1 MNNSKYSPVLLCILD
16 GWGHTD
22 AVRGNALKTAKMPTF
37 DYLDRE
43 FPPIFIN
50 ASGESVGLPDGQM
63 GNSEVGHLN
72 IGAGRV
78 IRQELPRINHAIKDG
93 WFFKNPVIDHA
104 VKKAKIDG
112 TKYHLI
118 GLLSDG
124 GVHSHIGH
132 LTAFLQKAKREG
144 LDRVYIHALM
154 DGRDTSPT
162 SGEGYMRQLQ
172 AAIKETG
179 CGRVATVI
187 GRYYGMDRDNRWDRV
202 EKAFNAMVLGE
213 AGQTARDPV
222 KAIEESYAMAVTD
235 EFIKPIVMMDETGAP
250 IATID
255 DGDVVQFF
263 NFRADRVRE
272 MVRALAEP
280 DFKNF
285 TRKKAPRVHVYC
297 LTEYSKE
304 FTLPMAFENHPL
316 AKTLGEVL
324 ADHGIPQFRT
334 AETEKYAHVTFFFN
348 GGMEKQFPGE
358 ERKLIPSPGVAT
370 YDLQPEM
377 SADLVTD
384 EVVHAV
390 ASGQFPAVIV
400 NIANGDMVGHT
411 GVYGAAVKAAETV
424 DACVGRML
432 EAVKKGGGWMIIS
445 ADHGNIEEMLDAKGD
460 PMTQHST
467 NPVPLY
473 VYGPRRLPLA
483 QGGGALC
490 DIAPTM
496 LELMGVPRPP
506 EMTGRPLVTISA

>member
-1 MNNSKYSPVLLCILD
+1 MGNNSYTPVLLCILD
-16 GWGHTD
+16 GWGHSD
-22 AVRGNALKTAKMPTF
+22 QVRGNTLKAAKMPTF

-50 ASGESVGLPDGQM
+50 ASGEFVGLPDGQM

-78 IRQELPRINHAIKDG
+78 VRQELPRISHAIKDG
-93 WFFKNPVIDHA
+93 SFFTNPAIDGG
-104 VKKAKIDG
+104 VKKALAGGK
-112 TKYHLI
+112 KYHLI
-118 GLLSDG
+118 GLVSDG
-124 GVHSHIGH
+124 GVHSHIEH
-132 LTAFLQKAKREG
+132 LIAFLKKAKREG
-144 LDRVYIHALM
+144 LERVYIHALM

-162 SGEGYMRQLQ
+162 SGAGYMRQLQ
-172 AAIKETG
+172 ATIKETG

-202 EKAFNAMVLGE
+202 EKAYDAMALGQ
-213 AGQTARDPV
+213 AGQRGRDPV
-222 KAIEESYAMAVTD
+222 KTLEESYAAGVTD
-235 EFIKPIVMMDETGAP
+235 EFIIPSVMTDEAGAP

-272 MVRALAEP
+272 MVKVLTEP
-280 DFKNF
+280 GFKGF
-285 TRKKAPRVHVYC
+285 ARKKAPSAHVYC
-297 LTEYSKE
+297 LTDYSKE
-304 FTLPMAFENHPL
+304 FTLPVAFDTSPPSN
-316 AKTLGEVL
+316 TLGEVF
-324 ADHGIPQFRT
+324 AHNGIGQFRT

-348 GGMEKQFPGE
+348 GGVEKQFPGE
-358 ERKLIPSPGVAT
+358 ERRVIPSPKVAT

-377 SADLVTD
+377 SAVPVTD
-384 EVVHAV
+384 EVVKAV
-390 ASGQFPAVIV
+390 LSGRFPAVIV

-411 GVYGAAVKAAETV
+411 GIFAAAVKAAETV
-424 DACVGRML
+424 DACVARMM
-432 EAVKKGGGWMIIS
+432 EAVKKGGGWMIIT

-467 NPVPLY
+467 NLVPFY

-483 QGGGALC
+483 QDGGALC

-496 LELMGVPRPP
+496 LKLMGIPQPP
-506 EMTGRPLVTISA
+506 EMTGHPLAVI

>member
-1 MNNSKYSPVLLCILD
+1 MNNNGYQPVLLCILD

-22 AVRGNALKTAKMPTF
+22 TVKGNALKAAKMPVF
-37 DYLDRE
+37 DYLEKE

-50 ASGESVGLPDGQM
+50 ASGEAVGLPEGQM

-93 WFFKNPVIDHA
+93 YFFKNPVIDHA
-104 VKKAKIDG
+104 VKKAKADG

-124 GVHSHIGH
+124 GVHSHIEH
-132 LTAFLQKAKREG
+132 LIAFLQKAKSEG
-144 LDRVYIHALM
+144 LDRVYVHALM

-162 SGEGYMRQLQ
+162 SGAGYMRQLLE
-172 AAIKETG
+172 AIKETG

-202 EKAFNAMVLGE
+202 EKAFDAMALGE
-213 AGQTARDPV
+213 AEKRGRDPV
-222 KAIEESYAMAVTD
+222 KAIEESYAAGVTD
-235 EFIKPIVMMDETGAP
+235 EFIKPTVMTDEAGAP
-250 IATID
+250 VATID

-263 NFRADRVRE
+263 NFRSDRVRE
-272 MVRALAEP
+272 MVKALIDP
-280 DFKNF
+280 DFQHF
-285 TRKKAPRVHVYC
+285 ARKKTPRVHVC
-297 LTEYSKE
+297 SLTEYSKE
-304 FTLPMAFENHPL
+304 FTLPVAFENHPL
-316 AKTLGEVL
+316 AGTLGEVL
-324 ADHGIPQFRT
+324 AQRGIAQFRT

-348 GGMEKQFPGE
+348 GGVEKQFPGE

-377 SADLVTD
+377 SADPVTD

-390 ASGQFPAVIV
+390 ASGRFPAVIV

-411 GVYGAAVKAAETV
+411 GVFAAAVKAAETV
-424 DACVGRML
+424 DACVGRMM
-432 EAVKKGGGWMIIS
+432 EAVKRGGGWMIIT
-445 ADHGNIEEMLDAKGD
+445 ADHGNIEEMLDAKGN

-467 NPVPLY
+467 NQVPFH
-473 VYGPRRLPLA
+473 VYGPRRLPLVRD
-483 QGGGALC
+483 GGALC
-490 DIAPTM
+490 DIAPTI
-496 LELMGVPRPP
+496 LKLMGVPQPP
-506 EMTGRPLVTISA
+506 EMTGRPLVVI

>member
-1 MNNSKYSPVLLCILD
+1 MDTNSGKPVLLCILD

-22 AVRGNALKTAKMPTF
+22 AVKGNPLRTAKMPAF

-43 FPPIFIN
+43 FPPIFIE
-50 ASGESVGLPDGQM
+50 ASGEAVGLPEGQM

-93 WFFKNPVIDHA
+93 YFFKNPVIDAA
-104 VKKAKIDG
+104 VKKAKADG
-112 TKYHLI
+112 VKYHLI

-124 GVHSHIGH
+124 GVHSHIEH
-132 LTAFLQKAKREG
+132 LIAFLKKAKAEG
-144 LDRVYIHALM
+144 LDRVYVHALM

-162 SGEGYMRQLQ
+162 SGAGYMRQLL
-172 AAIKETG
+172 AAIKEAG

-202 EKAFNAMVLGE
+202 EKAFDAMALGKAE
-213 AGQTARDPV
+213 TTARDPV
-222 KAIEESYAMAVTD
+222 KAIEEGYTAGLTD
-235 EFIKPIVMMDETGAP
+235 EFIQPIVMLDEAGAP

-263 NFRADRVRE
+263 NFRADRARE
-272 MVRALAEP
+272 MVKALIDP
-280 DFKNF
+280 DFHNF
-285 TRKKAPRVHVYC
+285 TRKKSPRVHLC
-297 LTEYSKE
+297 SLTEYSKE
-304 FTLPMAFENHPL
+304 FTFPAAFENRPP
-316 AKTLGEVL
+316 ANTLGEAL
-324 ADHGIPQFRT
+324 AHRGIAQFRT

-348 GGMEKQFPGE
+348 GGVEKQFPGE

-377 SADLVTD
+377 SAELVTD

-390 ASGQFPAVIV
+390 SSGRFPVVIV

-411 GVYGAAVKAAETV
+411 GVFDAAVKAAETV
-424 DACVGRML
+424 DACVARMM
-432 EAVKKGGGWMIIS
+432 EAVEKRGGWMIIT

-467 NPVPLY
+467 NRVPFY

-483 QGGGALC
+483 QDGGALC
-490 DIAPTM
+490 DIAPT
-496 LELMGVPRPP
+496 LLKLMGTPQPP
-506 EMTGRPLVTISA
+506 EMTGRPLVIV